1 MLSTV
6 SNFHHAIRIIETH
19 CVLSLNYSKVR
30 RSMLRVDP
38 LDSESTAQEVEN
50 ANDAARS
57 DVVVIRK
64 QV

>member
-1 MLSTV
+1 
-6 SNFHHAIRIIETH
+6 
-19 CVLSLNYSKVR
+19 
-30 RSMLRVDP
+30 MLRVDP